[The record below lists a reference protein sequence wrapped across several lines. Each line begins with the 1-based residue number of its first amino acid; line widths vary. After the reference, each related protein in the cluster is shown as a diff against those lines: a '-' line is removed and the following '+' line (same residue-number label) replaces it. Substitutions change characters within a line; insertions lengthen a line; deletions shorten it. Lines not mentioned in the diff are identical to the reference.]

1 MPIPEEDMILST
13 TDYFVTE
20 NRLNPKATLVE
31 IEAFVRQFKTKG
43 HITYTLN
50 GGGLRGA
57 IVVERRKATDAEAN
71 EIRRILG
78 MDYEVEVEVNGEVDG
93 ED

>member
-20 NRLNPKATLVE
+20 NRLNPKATADE
-31 IEAFVRQFKTKG
+31 IAAFVRHFRTTGQV
-43 HITYTLN
+43 TYTTN
-50 GGGLRGA
+50 EGGVRGV
-57 IVVERRKATDAEAN
+57 IVVERRKATETEAN

-78 MDYEVEVEVNGEVDG
+78 MDYEIEVEVNGDRS
-93 ED
+93 